1 MKGLVEAAGGL
12 PACYNLAPG
21 MDTHLAALLQLQDLE
36 QRHRELQNQITA
48 LPQRITHLEKE
59 LQPARDRRQAAAQGL
74 ESQQSERRQIEAQVL
89 ELKQK
94 IEKSRTHSAEVK
106 TNQEYRAVKDEIDWA
121 EREIRQ
127 REDRLLAL
135 MEQAEKLEAERADA
149 DKLLDEQEA
158 GLAGRREEMTAA
170 GAAWQGEQRE
180 LDQEIHALRA
190 QVDDHLLHRYD
201 RIAKLR
207 GKALSAIVKETCSC
221 CRVRL
226 RPQFLQEIS
235 NHPERRFFCE
245 YCGRIL
251 YQERVEVP
259 PFTGDI
265 QVAG

>member
-1 MKGLVEAAGGL
+1 
-12 PACYNLAPG
+12 
-21 MDTHLAALLQLQDLE
+21 MDTHLAALLQLQELE
-36 QRHRELQNQITA
+36 QRHRELHSQITT
-48 LPQRITHLEKE
+48 LPQRIAHLEKE
-59 LQPARDRRQAAAQGL
+59 LQPARERQQAAAQAI
-74 ESQQSERRQIEAQVL
+74 ETQQGERKQIEAQVL
-89 ELKQK
+89 DLKQK
-94 IEKSRTHSAEVK
+94 IEKSRAHSAEVK

-135 MEQAEKLEAERADA
+135 MEQAEKLEAERAGA
-149 DKLLDEQEA
+149 QQTLAEQEA

-170 GAAWQGEQRE
+170 GEVWRGEQRE
-180 LDQEIHALRA
+180 LEKEIHALRA
-190 QVDDHLLHRYD
+190 QVDANLLHRYD

-251 YQERVEVP
+251 YQATVEVP